1 MYPFGE
7 YPPYKKYYTLFY
19 KDFQLFFLSI
29 DKQIK
34 KKRNA
39 LSNWQEKI
47 LSPSAIRSAY
57 NFIQ

>member
-29 DKQIK
+29 DEQIK
-34 KKRNA
+34 KKAER
-39 LSNWQEKI
+39 I
-47 LSPSAIRSAY
+47 
-57 NFIQ
+57 IQLARKNSLPLGNTFRL